1 MADFDAKIRHV
12 RDVLGLSRRA
22 LSELLEVPEGKI
34 QKIETGDQ
42 RADHEFLS
50 NFGKKTGAD
59 VNWLLDDDGQIVSKF
74 YPGTFHDH
82 SEITAKAAS
91 GEIVIDTPS
100 ETQALDFVPITRF
113 SVEASAGPGAL
124 VDEETQTGFY
134 AFNRRWLDRRQLDP
148 GSLAVIAVHGDSME
162 PKLSDG
168 DLILVDRAQRQIAD
182 GIAYVLRI
190 DTDLLVKNVQRV
202 RPGVIALLSANA
214 LYPPREIDAE
224 GLDGEV
230 EIIGR
235 VVASMHEW

>member
-1 MADFDAKIRHV
+1 MGVGNRIRMGIGSKYPLLKDFCE
-12 RDVLGLSRRA
+12 DVGISDRTLQHY
-22 LSELLEVPEGKI
+22 LSEKRGVSTDFLTLMSEQLGVSASWVLTGKGSMFI
-34 QKIETGDQ
+34 KEDEQNG
-42 RADHEFLS
+42 H
-50 NFGKKTGAD
+50 
-59 VNWLLDDDGQIVSKF
+59 
-74 YPGTFHDH
+74 P
-82 SEITAKAAS
+82 
-91 GEIVIDTPS
+91 TPS
-100 ETQALDFVPITRF
+100 GSDVSPDFVPIERF

-148 GSLAVIAVHGDSME
+148 GSLAVIAVRGDSME

-168 DLILVDRAQRQIAD
+168 DLILVDRAQKQIAD
-182 GIAYVLRI
+182 GIAYVLRM

-202 RPGVIALLSANA
+202 RPGVVALLSANA

-224 GLDGEV
+224 GMDGEV

>member
-1 MADFDAKIRHV
+1 MY
-12 RDVLGLSRRA
+12 
-22 LSELLEVPEGKI
+22 
-34 QKIETGDQ
+34 Q
-42 RADHEFLS
+42 
-50 NFGKKTGAD
+50 
-59 VNWLLDDDGQIVSKF
+59 
-74 YPGTFHDH
+74 
-82 SEITAKAAS
+82 
-91 GEIVIDTPS
+91 PS
-100 ETQALDFVPITRF
+100 EHQNLQPDTKSLDFLPIPRF
-113 SVEASAGPGAL
+113 SVDASAGGGAL
-124 VDEETQTGFY
+124 VDKETQTGFY

-148 GSLAVIAVHGDSME
+148 GSLAVIAVRGDSME

>member
-1 MADFDAKIRHV
+1 MGVSERL
-12 RDVLGLSRRA
+12 RDVVDASGLT
-22 LSELLEVPEGKI
+22 L
-34 QKIETGDQ
+34 
-42 RADHEFLS
+42 
-50 NFGKKTGAD
+50 
-59 VNWLLDDDGQIVSKF
+59 
-74 YPGTFHDH
+74 
-82 SEITAKAAS
+82 KAFS
-91 GEIVIDTPS
+91 GEIGIAIGTFEKYLNEDRAPS
-100 ETQALDFVPITRF
+100 AKALVAIRSRFGVSSDWILTGEGSIKLQNRSLDGGRENLTSQEVEPDFVPIQRF

-148 GSLAVIAVHGDSME
+148 GSLAVIAVRGDSME

>member
-1 MADFDAKIRHV
+1 MDAKERLKLAIDGSGLNLTDFSKRV
-12 RDVLGLSRRA
+12 GVNYRTLQRYLSGERKLGA
-22 LSELLEVPEGKI
+22 
-34 QKIETGDQ
+34 
-42 RADHEFLS
+42 EFLADLS
-50 NFGKKTGAD
+50 DRTDISATWILTGKG
-59 VNWLLDDDGQIVSKF
+59 GQMVAPS
-74 YPGTFHDH
+74 DH
-82 SEITAKAAS
+82 LSGKENPTSQDAA
-91 GEIVIDTPS
+91 P
-100 ETQALDFVPITRF
+100 DFVPIQRF

-148 GSLAVIAVHGDSME
+148 GSLAVIAVRGDSME